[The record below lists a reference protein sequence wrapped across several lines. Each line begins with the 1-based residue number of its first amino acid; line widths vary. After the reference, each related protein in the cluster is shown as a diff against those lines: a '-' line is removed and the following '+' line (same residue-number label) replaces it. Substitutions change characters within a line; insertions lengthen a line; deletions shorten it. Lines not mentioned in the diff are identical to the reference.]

1 MLLCPQLDGG
11 SSGDGGHSWPVD
23 VFVNA
28 EVSGFKQTVILKGW
42 PSSVFSLLSTT
53 NLHPNIITTF
63 YTPCPVRISIHQS
76 IVWFVLHSSG
86 QADWDNLT
94 LAHFLHV
101 STLSQCSLKSCIKQ
115 EWERISFPKLHQ
127 LVSSVPKLLF
137 IQNKTLWWS
146 SQGCGWTQLDEYHCL
161 VSGSWLGSNNSFREA
176 LYKSVFEYFSCPSGA
191 VSRQH
196 DVVWGT
202 KQHNSWSKL
211 KTA

>member
-28 EVSGFKQTVILKGW
+28 EVSGFKKTVILKGW

-63 YTPCPVRISIHQS
+63 YTSCPVCISIHQS
-76 IVWFVLHSSG
+76 LLFWFVLHSSS
-86 QADWDNLT
+86 QADWDNFT

-101 STLSQCSLKSCIKQ
+101 FTLSQCSLKSCIKQ
-115 EWERISFPKLHQ
+115 EWERISFSKFHQ

-146 SQGCGWTQLDEYHCL
+146 LQGCVALWVDTTGWASLFGFRLLAQEQQLFQR
-161 VSGSWLGSNNSFREA
+161 GSQQVWVWVFLLQSPGSTMLLRH
-176 LYKSVFEYFSCPSGA
+176 
-191 VSRQH
+191 Q
-196 DVVWGT
+196 T
-202 KQHNSWSKL
+202 
-211 KTA
+211 T